1 MIQIQNLSYKYSGAT
16 ENVFDGLT
24 LSFAEGKIFGLLGK
38 NGVGKSTLL
47 HLLSGLLMPREGRIL
62 IDGQEPRLRQPS
74 LQEEVFF
81 VPDEFSL
88 PAMSL
93 TRYVKYREPFYP
105 RFSQEILRQCLQDF
119 EIDMYSHLDKLSLG
133 EKKRVLV
140 SFALATQCRVLLMDE
155 PTNGLDIP
163 AKTLFRKLVARH
175 MSDDQTIIVSTHQ
188 VHDVD
193 ALLDHIVIMETPAK
207 RVKDSILLDASI
219 AELQERFAFQ
229 YRSMNEP
236 CDDALYFEPTPQGR
250 AVIVTNRAGEET
262 TVNLELLFNAVVKG
276 KVTK

>member
-24 LSFAEGKIFGLLGK
+24 LSFDEGKIFGLLGK

-62 IDGQEPRLRQPS
+62 ID
-74 LQEEVFF
+74 
-81 VPDEFSL
+81 DEFSL
-88 PAMSL
+88 PAMPL

-140 SFALATQCRVLLMDE
+140 SFALAAQCRVLLMDE

-175 MSDDQTIIVSTHQ
+175 MADDQTIIVSTHQ

>member
-1 MIQIQNLSYKYSGAT
+1 M
-16 ENVFDGLT
+16 
-24 LSFAEGKIFGLLGK
+24 
-38 NGVGKSTLL
+38 
-47 HLLSGLLMPREGRIL
+47 
-62 IDGQEPRLRQPS
+62 
-74 LQEEVFF
+74 
-81 VPDEFSL
+81 PDEFSL
-88 PAMSL
+88 PAMPL

-119 EIDMYSHLDKLSLG
+119 EIDMHSHLDKLSLG

-175 MSDDQTIIVSTHQ
+175 MADDQTIIVSTHQ

-250 AVIVTNRAGEET
+250 AVIVTNTTGEET